1 MKKPTSVTTAITC
14 FEPTATNMMFPHWL
28 DEAQDRGHSGPGDK
42 KTTKVFAAV
51 FLAFPV
57 GGQTILT
64 RIVIVVMV

>member
-1 MKKPTSVTTAITC
+1 
-14 FEPTATNMMFPHWL
+14 MFPHWL